1 MKTFIKVNA
10 ASLSASC
17 CDYLVTIILVN
28 FIKID
33 PLAGGISGT
42 VAGGIVS
49 FLMGRYWVF
58 KDNKA
63 AISLHGKRYLI
74 VWVGNLMLNSFLL
87 YLFIKIFKIQ
97 YLIAKIITSIL
108 VAMLYNYHLQKRYV
122 FKTSNKK

>member
-63 AISLHGKRYLI
+63 AISLQGKRYLI
-74 VWVGNLMLNSFLL
+74 VWIGNLMLNSFLL
-87 YLFIKIFKIQ
+87 YLFIRILKIQ
-97 YLIAKIITSIL
+97 YLIAKIVTSIL